1 MNNFVVSARKYR
13 PAVFSHVIGQ
23 PHVTTTLKNAIK
35 YNHLAQAF
43 LFCGPRGVGKTT
55 CARILAKTINC
66 QQVTADTEPC
76 NTCTSCTSFNDN
88 RSFNVYEL
96 DAASNNSVEDIRAL
110 VEQVRYSPQAGQYK
124 VYIIDEVHMLS
135 NAAFNAFLK
144 TLEEPPSYAVFILA
158 TTEKHKIIPTILSRC
173 QIFDFHRIQPQDIVQ
188 KLKKIAQKE
197 SIVYEEEALYLM
209 GQKADGAL
217 RDALSIFDLIVTFA
231 SGQSVTLQATRD
243 HLHIL
248 DHTYYFK
255 LTNTFLQGNAGAALL
270 IYDEILKAGF
280 DGHHFITGLSE
291 HFRNLMM
298 SQNTNTLQLL
308 ATADSVKEQY
318 QTQAAQ
324 TSPAFL
330 FKALGVTNQCN
341 LSYKNSH
348 NKRLHVEVTLI
359 ELAHIQEDGQL
370 VGEIDKQ
377 PKSLS
382 SKPSNSSP
390 APKPVSTPSLVK
402 STNKNSAEDKTAN
415 VIAQPPTNKVETLQS
430 TIKTPQID
438 QRKQN
443 FNQQTTR
450 TLQSTIKIP
459 QIDQLKKN
467 FNQQTTPPSSQKA
480 TLITIQPS
488 IKQETVRQYWH
499 AYAKNLKLAGKM
511 SEYSLM
517 NQEIT
522 LTETTIVVKLVSTV
536 QQDILI
542 GIKDDLMA
550 YLRQNLQCPGLEL
563 KNVVVQPEKS
573 TKPYTAQEKFKYLA
587 EKYPNLRALQEKL
600 SLEVQD

>member
-1 MNNFVVSARKYR
+1 MA
-13 PAVFSHVIGQ
+13 
-23 PHVTTTLKNAIK
+23 
-35 YNHLAQAF
+35 
-43 LFCGPRGVGKTT
+43 
-55 CARILAKTINC
+55 
-66 QQVTADTEPC
+66 
-76 NTCTSCTSFNDN
+76 
-88 RSFNVYEL
+88 
-96 DAASNNSVEDIRAL
+96 
-110 VEQVRYSPQAGQYK
+110 
-124 VYIIDEVHMLS
+124 
-135 NAAFNAFLK
+135 
-144 TLEEPPSYAVFILA
+144 
-158 TTEKHKIIPTILSRC
+158 
-173 QIFDFHRIQPQDIVQ
+173 
-188 KLKKIAQKE
+188 
-197 SIVYEEEALYLM
+197 
-209 GQKADGAL
+209 
-217 RDALSIFDLIVTFA
+217 
-231 SGQSVTLQATRD
+231 
-243 HLHIL
+243 
-248 DHTYYFK
+248 
-255 LTNTFLQGNAGAALL
+255 
-270 IYDEILKAGF
+270 
-280 DGHHFITGLSE
+280 
-291 HFRNLMM
+291 
-298 SQNTNTLQLL
+298 
-308 ATADSVKEQY
+308 
-318 QTQAAQ
+318 
-324 TSPAFL
+324 
-330 FKALGVTNQCN
+330 
-341 LSYKNSH
+341 
-348 NKRLHVEVTLI
+348 LI

-370 VGEIDKQ
+370 AGEIDKQ
-377 PKSLS
+377 PKALS

-390 APKPVSTPSLVK
+390 TPKPVSTSSLVK

-430 TIKTPQID
+430 TIKSPQIN

-499 AYAKNLKLAGKM
+499 AYAKKLKLAGKM

-522 LTETTIVVKLVSTV
+522 LTDTTIVVKLVSTV

-587 EKYPNLRALQEKL
+587 EKYPNLRVLQEKL

>member
-144 TLEEPPSYAVFILA
+144 TLEEPPSYAIFILA

-197 SIVYEEEALYLM
+197 CISYEEEALYLM

-255 LTNTFLQGNAGAALL
+255 LTDTFLQGNAGAALL

-280 DGHHFITGLSE
+280 EGHHFITGLSE
-291 HFRNLMM
+291 HFRDLMM
-298 SQNTNTLQLL
+298 SQNANTLQLL

-318 QTQAAQ
+318 QTQEAQ

-341 LSYKNSH
+341 ISYKNSH
-348 NKRLHVEVTLI
+348 NKRLHVEVALI

-377 PKSLS
+377 PK
-382 SKPSNSSP
+382 
-390 APKPVSTPSLVK
+390 PVSTPSLVK
-402 STNKNSAEDKTAN
+402 STKKNIAEDKTAS
-415 VIAQPPTNKVETLQS
+415 VIAQSPTNKVKTLQS
-430 TIKTPQID
+430 TIKIPQID
-438 QRKQN
+438 QCKKN

-467 FNQQTTPPSSQKA
+467 FNQQTISPSSQKA
-480 TLITIQPS
+480 TLITTQPS
-488 IKQETVRQYWH
+488 ITQETVRQYWH
-499 AYAKNLKLAGKM
+499 AYAKKLKLAGKM

-550 YLRQNLQCPGLEL
+550 YLRQNLQCPDLEL
-563 KNVVVQPEKS
+563 KDVVMQPEKN

-587 EKYPNLRALQEKL
+587 EKYPNLRVLQEKL

>member
-13 PAVFSHVIGQ
+13 PSVFAHVIGQ

-35 YNHLAQAF
+35 YDHLAQAF

-76 NTCTSCTSFNDN
+76 NTCASCTSFIDN
-88 RSFNVYEL
+88 RSFNVHEL

-110 VEQVRYSPQAGQYK
+110 VEQVRYPPQTGQYK

-188 KLKKIAQKE
+188 KLKQIAQQE
-197 SIVYEEEALYLM
+197 NVAYEEEALYLM

-217 RDALSIFDLIVTFA
+217 RDALSIFDLMVTFA

-248 DHTYYFK
+248 DYTYYFK
-255 LTNTFLQGNAGAALL
+255 LTDTFLQRNPGAALL

-308 ATADSVKEQY
+308 AAADSVKGQY
-318 QTQAAQ
+318 QIQAAQ
-324 TSPAFL
+324 VGPTFL
-330 FKALGVTNQCN
+330 FKALSITSQCS
-341 LSYKNSH
+341 LDYKTSH
-348 NKRLHVEVTLI
+348 NNRLHVEVALI
-359 ELAHIQEDGQL
+359 ELSHIQEAIQL
-370 VGEIDKQ
+370 ASEIKKQ
-377 PKSLS
+377 PAALPNQL
-382 SKPSNSSP
+382 PSISP
-390 APKPVSTPSLVK
+390 TPTPSLTPSQARDTHK
-402 STNKNSAEDKTAN
+402 NNDEDNTTNGAS
-415 VIAQPPTNKVETLQS
+415 QPPNKKITTLQA
-430 TIKTPQID
+430 
-438 QRKQN
+438 
-443 FNQQTTR
+443 
-450 TLQSTIKIP
+450 TIKIP
-459 QIDQLKKN
+459 QIDQLKKR
-467 FNQQTTPPSSQKA
+467 FNQPITSSSVLPTTP
-480 TLITIQPS
+480 ITTQLPVT
-488 IKQETVRQYWH
+488 QEAVHTHWH
-499 AYAKNLKLAGKM
+499 AYAKKLKLAGKM

-517 NQEIT
+517 NQEIAFA
-522 LTETTIVVKLVSTV
+522 ETAIVVKLGSTV
-536 QQDILI
+536 QQDILA
-542 GIKDDLMA
+542 GIKED
-550 YLRQNLQCPGLEL
+550 LEL
-563 KNVVVQPEKS
+563 KDVVVPPEKS
-573 TKPYTAQEKFKYLA
+573 IKPYTAQEKFKYLV
-587 EKYPNLRALQEKL
+587 EKYPNLRILQEKL

>member
-13 PAVFSHVIGQ
+13 PSVFAHVIGQ

-35 YNHLAQAF
+35 YDHLAQAF

-76 NTCTSCTSFNDN
+76 NTCASCTSFIDH
-88 RSFNVYEL
+88 RSFNVHEL

-110 VEQVRYSPQAGQYK
+110 VEQVRYPPQTGQYK

-158 TTEKHKIIPTILSRC
+158 TTEKYKIIPTILSRC

-188 KLKKIAQKE
+188 KLKQIAQQE
-197 SIVYEEEALYLM
+197 NVAYEEEALYLI

-217 RDALSIFDLIVTFA
+217 RDALSIFDLMVTFA
-231 SGQSVTLQATRD
+231 SRQSVTLQATRD

-255 LTNTFLQGNAGAALL
+255 LTDTFLQRNPGAALL

-298 SQNTNTLQLL
+298 SQNANTLQLL
-308 ATADSVKEQY
+308 AAADSVKRQY

-324 TSPAFL
+324 VGPTFL
-330 FKALGVTNQCN
+330 FKALSITNQCS
-341 LSYKNSH
+341 LDYKTSH
-348 NKRLHVEVTLI
+348 NNRLHVEMALI
-359 ELAHIQEDGQL
+359 ELSHIQEAIQL
-370 VGEIDKQ
+370 ASEIKKQ
-377 PKSLS
+377 PAALPNKLPDIS
-382 SKPSNSSP
+382 PTPTP
-390 APKPVSTPSLVK
+390 APTPSQARDTHK
-402 STNKNSAEDKTAN
+402 NNDEDQTTNGAS
-415 VIAQPPTNKVETLQS
+415 QPPDNKIT
-430 TIKTPQID
+430 
-438 QRKQN
+438 
-443 FNQQTTR
+443 

-459 QIDQLKKN
+459 QIDQLKKR
-467 FNQQTTPPSSQKA
+467 FNQPITSSSVQPTAPITTQLP
-480 TLITIQPS
+480 IT
-488 IKQETVRQYWH
+488 QEAVHKHWQ
-499 AYAKNLKLAGKM
+499 AYAKKLKLAGKM

-517 NQEIT
+517 NQEIAF
-522 LTETTIVVKLVSTV
+522 TETTIVVKLVSTV
-536 QQDILI
+536 QQDILA
-542 GIKDDLMA
+542 GIKEDLMV
-550 YLRQNLQCPGLEL
+550 YLRQNLQCQDLEL
-563 KNVVVQPEKS
+563 KDVVVPPEKS

-587 EKYPNLRALQEKL
+587 EKYPNLRILQEKL